1 MSGLFDIG
9 RTGIETY
16 KHALS
21 VTGQNIANAGTEG
34 YHRREVLVAERKL
47 TQSDSLSIQDQ
58 LGLGAEVDKVSR
70 AFDTL
75 SFFKLIKTNS
85 ALESAKTVSDNLVNL
100 EKSVVSNNKNLF
112 SDVNNFFEA
121 LNRVQGA
128 PNEIP
133 ERQAAIIAA
142 EQLATRMSTFAAELS
157 DLKSNLLKEAKITVG
172 TTNQVIDGLVEV
184 QRSLQTVGATNFSPS
199 SLLDQRD
206 QLLMELSDN
215 LDISIQ
221 YQESEKVRVGL
232 GQNFGPNDLIDSFQY
247 KELTLEANAEEIE
260 FFLDGELTNDI
271 SGGRLGGILK
281 VYDIVEQTIG
291 NLNDYASTLA
301 NEFNQIQKAGVG
313 LDGKQALNIFD
324 IPTVEVL
331 NSDGT
336 ASYLAL
342 SPDALLEDEYSLQY
356 LKESNS
362 FINIADNKE
371 VQFDG
376 GFLTLENKKLFIED
390 MPNDGETITIKPIAN
405 VAQNISVALKD
416 PAQLAA
422 AKSLSITNDT
432 KNIGSALVTLTSS
445 AISETAPQFSI
456 SEDFKGSTSAAS
468 AKSFISD
475 LHVSLIDEDVSEIN
489 VGAFSEQSSA
499 RFPLTDAEIIDLK
512 SGTISINLTDGA
524 DKIFDV
530 AINPQWDD
538 LASLSELL
546 NKGVIESS
554 DGEDIQ
560 SLGLVAIANQ
570 NTLTFTQSSNVT
582 NPVNSIQL
590 LDDTNQLL
598 DETKNFAD
606 IAASNSDVYVF
617 TKEGRQLSGP
627 MLTDE
632 QALELLTPANGFN
645 SDAIYISDYVNDAYR
660 GSYTEAKYFHGS
672 PTEAYGFFTE
682 TVSDDGLVKK
692 IDFSLD
698 DEVFQT
704 QLNVSTASSNNIDTH
719 IVATLNDEFS
729 TSLNF
734 SEQPELELSNVSQH
748 IASELRK
755 ISSAQAS
762 SSLTFDAT
770 SLGSIETFSVSF
782 EGQSYSGKIVFPNSF
797 DEDTSPS
804 NIILEGVEDRF
815 TPMLAKK
822 ADDSGFELTL
832 SAKDGVPTAES
843 IRIFSETANST
854 QTLSVQTD
862 MVFDGFSE
870 DLGELVLSDGR
881 VINLGTMTSTGG
893 VIDNFEITIEDNDS
907 KAKIIISTTDI
918 DTSFRYQPSEAVG
931 IDTKII
937 NQRIFSMQNGLTIE
951 SLNDQLENNL
961 SIDINSNV
969 RSLTNIKNLPDEEL
983 LLILQNTD
991 DTKYSVDFSKRE
1003 LPGRI
1008 PTNFKLT
1015 LKSAELGLYEL
1026 SDANTGDSIATR
1038 FINSDGSIEFN
1049 GLKFEVK
1056 GTPAEGDSFFVS
1068 EAQGAELKSDNI
1080 SEMLK
1085 LAQLGSS
1092 DGGEFNN
1099 KLDQLLFDLSKHVSS
1114 AEIYKEAAEGSKT
1127 AIEEA
1132 IDKFSSVSLDTE
1144 AANLMQQQQ
1153 AYQALARVLSTAKEL
1168 IETLMEVT

>member
-34 YHRREVLVAERKL
+34 YHRREVLVSERKT

-85 ALESAKTVSDNLVNL
+85 ALESAKTVSDHLVNL
-100 EKSVVSNNKNLF
+100 ENSVVSNNKNLF

-133 ERQAAIIAA
+133 ERQAALIAA

-157 DLKSNLLKEAKITVG
+157 DLKSNLLEEAKITVG

-291 NLNDYASTLA
+291 NLNDYAITLA

-331 NSDGT
+331 KSDGT
-336 ASYLAL
+336 TSYLAL

-362 FINIADNKE
+362 FINIVDNKE

-432 KNIGSALVTLTSS
+432 KNIGSSLVTLTSS

-524 DKIFDV
+524 DKIFYV
-530 AINPQWDD
+530 ATDPQWDD

-546 NKGVIESS
+546 NEGVIESS

-582 NPVNSIQL
+582 NPVNSI
-590 LDDTNQLL
+590 QLL

-632 QALELLTPANGFN
+632 QALELLTPANGFK

-704 QLNVSTASSNNIDTH
+704 QLNVSTASSSNIDTH
-719 IVATLNDEFS
+719 IVATLNDQFS

-748 IASELRK
+748 IASDLRK

-762 SSLTFDAT
+762 SSLTFNTT

-797 DEDTSPS
+797 DEDISPS

-931 IDTKII
+931 IDANII
-937 NQRIFSMQNGLTIE
+937 NQRIFSSENGLTVE
-951 SLNDQLENNL
+951 SLDDQLENNF

-991 DTKYSVDFSKRE
+991 DTKYSVDFSRRAV
-1003 LPGRI
+1003 PGQA
-1008 PTNFKLT
+1008 PNNFKLT

-1038 FINSDGSIEFN
+1038 FINSDGSVEFN

-1056 GTPAEGDSFFVS
+1056 GTPAEGDTFFVS

-1092 DGGEFNN
+1092 NGGEFNN

-1114 AEIYKEAAEGSKT
+1114 AEIYREAAEGSKT

>member
-85 ALESAKTVSDNLVNL
+85 ALESAKTVSDHLVNL

-157 DLKSNLLKEAKITVG
+157 DLKSNLLKEAKIVVG

-331 NSDGT
+331 KSDGT

-362 FINIADNKE
+362 FINIVDNKE

-445 AISETAPQFSI
+445 AMSETAPQFSI

-546 NKGVIESS
+546 NEGVIESS

-762 SSLTFDAT
+762 SSLTFNTT

-782 EGQSYSGKIVFPNSF
+782 EGQSYSGKIMFPNSF
-797 DEDTSPS
+797 DEDISPS

-815 TPMLAKK
+815 TPMLAKI

-843 IRIFSETANST
+843 IKVFSETANST

-862 MVFDGFSE
+862 IVFDDFSE
-870 DLGELVLSDGR
+870 DLGELVVSDGR
-881 VINLGTMTSTGG
+881 VIDLGTMTSTGG
-893 VIDNFEITIEDNDS
+893 VIDNFEISIEDYDS

-937 NQRIFSMQNGLTIE
+937 NQRIFSTQSGLTIE

>member
-85 ALESAKTVSDNLVNL
+85 ALESAKTVSDHLVNL

-133 ERQAAIIAA
+133 ERQAALIAA

-157 DLKSNLLKEAKITVG
+157 DLKSNLLEEAKITVG

-206 QLLMELSDN
+206 QLLIELSDN

-313 LDGKQALNIFD
+313 LDGKQAVNIFD

-331 NSDGT
+331 KSDGT

-342 SPDALLEDEYSLQY
+342 SPDALLEDDYSLQY

-362 FINIADNKE
+362 FINIVDNKE

-445 AISETAPQFSI
+445 TMSESAPQFSI

-530 AINPQWDD
+530 ATNPQWDD

-546 NKGVIESS
+546 NEGVIESS

-570 NTLTFTQSSNVT
+570 NTLTLTQSSNVT

-762 SSLTFDAT
+762 SSLTFNTT

-782 EGQSYSGKIVFPNSF
+782 EGQSYSGKIMFPNSF
-797 DEDTSPS
+797 DEDISPS

-815 TPMLAKK
+815 TPMLAKI

-843 IRIFSETANST
+843 IKVFSETANST

-862 MVFDGFSE
+862 IVFDDFSE

-881 VINLGTMTSTGG
+881 VIDLGTMTSTGG
-893 VIDNFEITIEDNDS
+893 VIDNFEISIEDYDS

-937 NQRIFSMQNGLTIE
+937 NQRIFSTQNGLTIE

-1092 DGGEFNN
+1092 NGGEFNN

-1114 AEIYKEAAEGSKT
+1114 AEIYREAAEGSKT

>member
-85 ALESAKTVSDNLVNL
+85 ALESAKTVSDHLVNL

-157 DLKSNLLKEAKITVG
+157 DLKSNLLKEAKIVVG

-331 NSDGT
+331 KSDGT

-362 FINIADNKE
+362 FINIVDNKE

-405 VAQNISVALKD
+405 VAQYISVALKD

-432 KNIGSALVTLTSS
+432 KNIGSALLALTSS
-445 AISETAPQFSI
+445 AMSETAPQFSI

-546 NKGVIESS
+546 NEGVIESS

-598 DETKNFAD
+598 DETKNFAV

-762 SSLTFDAT
+762 SSLTFNTT

-782 EGQSYSGKIVFPNSF
+782 EGQSYSGKIMFPNSF
-797 DEDTSPS
+797 DEDISPS

-815 TPMLAKK
+815 TPMLAKI

-843 IRIFSETANST
+843 IKVFSETANST

-862 MVFDGFSE
+862 IVFDDFSE
-870 DLGELVLSDGR
+870 DLGELVVSDGR
-881 VINLGTMTSTGG
+881 VIDLGTMTSTGG
-893 VIDNFEITIEDNDS
+893 VIDNFEISIEDYDS

-1003 LPGRI
+1003 LPGQV

>member
-85 ALESAKTVSDNLVNL
+85 ALESAKTVSDHLVNL

-157 DLKSNLLKEAKITVG
+157 DLKSNLLKEAKIVVG

-331 NSDGT
+331 KSDGT

-362 FINIADNKE
+362 FINIVDNKE

-432 KNIGSALVTLTSS
+432 KNIGSALLALTSS
-445 AISETAPQFSI
+445 AMSETAPQFSI

-546 NKGVIESS
+546 NEGVIESS

-598 DETKNFAD
+598 DDTKNFAD

-660 GSYTEAKYFHGS
+660 GSYTEAKYFNGS

-762 SSLTFDAT
+762 SSLTFNTT

-782 EGQSYSGKIVFPNSF
+782 EGQSYSGKIMFPNSF
-797 DEDTSPS
+797 DEDISPS

-815 TPMLAKK
+815 TPMLAKI

-843 IRIFSETANST
+843 IKVFSETANST

-862 MVFDGFSE
+862 IVFDDFSE

-881 VINLGTMTSTGG
+881 VIDLGTMTSTGS
-893 VIDNFEITIEDNDS
+893 VIDNFEISIEDYDS

-937 NQRIFSMQNGLTIE
+937 NQRIFSTQNGLTIE

>member
-85 ALESAKTVSDNLVNL
+85 ALESAKTVSDHLVNL

-157 DLKSNLLKEAKITVG
+157 DLKSNLLKEAKIVVG
-172 TTNQVIDGLVEV
+172 TTNQVIDGLIEV

-445 AISETAPQFSI
+445 AMSETAPQFSI

-530 AINPQWDD
+530 ATNPQWDD

-546 NKGVIESS
+546 NEGVIESS

-698 DEVFQT
+698 DEVFET

-762 SSLTFDAT
+762 SSLTFNAT

-1003 LPGRI
+1003 LPGQV

-1092 DGGEFNN
+1092 NGGEFNN

-1114 AEIYKEAAEGSKT
+1114 AEIYREAAEGSKN

>member
-34 YHRREVLVAERKL
+34 YHRREVLVSERKI

-85 ALESAKTVSDNLVNL
+85 ALESAKTVSDHLVNL
-100 EKSVVSNNKNLF
+100 ENSVVSNNKNLF

-133 ERQAAIIAA
+133 ERQAALIAA

-157 DLKSNLLKEAKITVG
+157 DLKSNLLEEAKITVG

-232 GQNFGPNDLIDSFQY
+232 GQNFGPNDLIDGFQY

-291 NLNDYASTLA
+291 NLNDYAITLA

-331 NSDGT
+331 KSDGT
-336 ASYLAL
+336 TSYLAL

-362 FINIADNKE
+362 FINIVDNKE

-432 KNIGSALVTLTSS
+432 KNIGSSLVTLTSS

-489 VGAFSEQSSA
+489 VGAFLEQSSA

-524 DKIFDV
+524 DKIFYV
-530 AINPQWDD
+530 ATDPQWDD

-546 NKGVIESS
+546 NEGVIESS

-590 LDDTNQLL
+590 
-598 DETKNFAD
+598 
-606 IAASNSDVYVF
+606 
-617 TKEGRQLSGP
+617 
-627 MLTDE
+627 
-632 QALELLTPANGFN
+632 
-645 SDAIYISDYVNDAYR
+645 
-660 GSYTEAKYFHGS
+660 H
-672 PTEAYGFFTE
+672 
-682 TVSDDGLVKK
+682 
-692 IDFSLD
+692 
-698 DEVFQT
+698 
-704 QLNVSTASSNNIDTH
+704 
-719 IVATLNDEFS
+719 
-729 TSLNF
+729 
-734 SEQPELELSNVSQH
+734 
-748 IASELRK
+748 
-755 ISSAQAS
+755 
-762 SSLTFDAT
+762 
-770 SLGSIETFSVSF
+770 
-782 EGQSYSGKIVFPNSF
+782 
-797 DEDTSPS
+797 
-804 NIILEGVEDRF
+804 
-815 TPMLAKK
+815 
-822 ADDSGFELTL
+822 
-832 SAKDGVPTAES
+832 
-843 IRIFSETANST
+843 
-854 QTLSVQTD
+854 
-862 MVFDGFSE
+862 
-870 DLGELVLSDGR
+870 
-881 VINLGTMTSTGG
+881 
-893 VIDNFEITIEDNDS
+893 
-907 KAKIIISTTDI
+907 
-918 DTSFRYQPSEAVG
+918 
-931 IDTKII
+931 
-937 NQRIFSMQNGLTIE
+937 
-951 SLNDQLENNL
+951 
-961 SIDINSNV
+961 
-969 RSLTNIKNLPDEEL
+969 
-983 LLILQNTD
+983 
-991 DTKYSVDFSKRE
+991 
-1003 LPGRI
+1003 
-1008 PTNFKLT
+1008 
-1015 LKSAELGLYEL
+1015 
-1026 SDANTGDSIATR
+1026 
-1038 FINSDGSIEFN
+1038 
-1049 GLKFEVK
+1049 
-1056 GTPAEGDSFFVS
+1056 
-1068 EAQGAELKSDNI
+1068 
-1080 SEMLK
+1080 
-1085 LAQLGSS
+1085 
-1092 DGGEFNN
+1092 
-1099 KLDQLLFDLSKHVSS
+1099 
-1114 AEIYKEAAEGSKT
+1114 
-1127 AIEEA
+1127 
-1132 IDKFSSVSLDTE
+1132 
-1144 AANLMQQQQ
+1144 
-1153 AYQALARVLSTAKEL
+1153 
-1168 IETLMEVT
+1168 